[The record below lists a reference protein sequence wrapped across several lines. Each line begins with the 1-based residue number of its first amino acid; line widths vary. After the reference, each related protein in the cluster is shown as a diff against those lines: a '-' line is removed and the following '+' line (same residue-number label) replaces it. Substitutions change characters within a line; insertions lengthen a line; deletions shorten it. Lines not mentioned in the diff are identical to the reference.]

1 MRESWNIKDYNSITI
16 ARLLSELEGCSQ
28 ILNALEEDED
38 YDIIQLLKSK
48 YYKRY
53 FELHKIEKKNANN

>member
-1 MRESWNIKDYNSITI
+1 MRESWNIKDYDSMTI
-16 ARLLSELEGCSQ
+16 ARLLSELEECSK

-48 YYKRY
+48 YYKQY
-53 FELHKIEKKNANN
+53 FELHKIEKKNAKN